1 MDKPAEGDVRHACYQ
16 MDAIYHVYID
26 TLYTETTVDSG
37 LFCIT
42 AFRVNMF
49 IQQRRNMRNVGSCHK
64 KIKTFAILL
73 SNQTTALTLEAP
85 STNVTHFFLN
95 PFTV

>member
-1 MDKPAEGDVRHACYQ
+1 MDKPAEGDVTHACYQ
-16 MDAIYHVYID
+16 MDAIYQVYID

-49 IQQRRNMRNVGSCHK
+49 IQQ
-64 KIKTFAILL
+64 
-73 SNQTTALTLEAP
+73 
-85 STNVTHFFLN
+85 
-95 PFTV
+95 